1 MERFAVALGELAL
14 EKKAE
19 KVVVMDLRKL
29 ETVTDFFVICSGHVE
44 PHVRAIAD
52 HILRTMARN
61 GVKSLHQEG
70 YHGSRWILL
79 DYLDVVVHI
88 FQPAWR
94 DYYRLEDLWGD
105 ARIRV
110 LDEAYLEKKTQRE
123 KRKAAQKPKKTRT
136 TSQKGK
142 VPGVKGKRGRK
153 S

>member
-1 MERFAVALGELAL
+1 
-14 EKKAE
+14 
-19 KVVVMDLRKL
+19 MDLRKL

-52 HILRTMARN
+52 HILETMAQR
-61 GVKSLHQEG
+61 GIRSYHREG

-110 LDEAYLEKKTQRE
+110 LDEAYLRRKERRAAGEPRRGTTKRVGAAAKTKVVRG
-123 KRKAAQKPKKTRT
+123 KRKGARKP
-136 TSQKGK
+136 
-142 VPGVKGKRGRK
+142 
-153 S
+153 